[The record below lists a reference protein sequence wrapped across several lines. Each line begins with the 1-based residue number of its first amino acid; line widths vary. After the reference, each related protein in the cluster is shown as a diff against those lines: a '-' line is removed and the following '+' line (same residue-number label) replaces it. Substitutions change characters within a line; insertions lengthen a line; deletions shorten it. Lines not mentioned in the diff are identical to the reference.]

1 MRTLAIWSGAIAGLL
16 LIVAGGLVPAAFPF
30 PDSSGWTFQPLGITL
45 QVPALLL
52 TALIAGPR
60 SAILAAVA
68 YLSLSLIH
76 I

>member
-16 LIVAGGLVPAAFPF
+16 LIVAGGLVPAAFPL
-30 PDSSGWTFQPLGITL
+30 PASNGWSLQPLGITL

-68 YLSLSLIH
+68 YLSL
-76 I
+76 